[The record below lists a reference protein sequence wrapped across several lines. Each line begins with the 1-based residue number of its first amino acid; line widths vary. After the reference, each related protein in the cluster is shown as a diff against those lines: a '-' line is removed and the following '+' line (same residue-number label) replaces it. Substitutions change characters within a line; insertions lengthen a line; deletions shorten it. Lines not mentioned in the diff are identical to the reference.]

1 MSGKKTYHQQVSY
14 CGKPRCKRC
23 RDGVGHG
30 PYWYAYQTVDG
41 RTMRTYIGKHL
52 PPEAQ
57 ADMLGVEL
65 SAVAQSSDH
74 EQVVRVYTLGQFR
87 LERRDPQ
94 DPLDWQTVTDS
105 SWQQQRVRAL
115 LGCLVSVSGPGG
127 RKLGREQ
134 IIEALWPDLDAENGG
149 SRLDRAVYSL
159 RQVFEPGRSRPAT
172 SPLLLTERDLLVLA
186 DHPRVWIDAD
196 IFEQKI
202 SQAHDTRLADDP
214 GQREQLLKEAAALYG
229 GEFLLEDQ
237 RNEWTR
243 ARRDALQRS
252 YIGLLLELA
261 DLMIKRSDLTGA
273 IDPLDK
279 LIAVDSTNEAG
290 VQRLMIV
297 LDQLG
302 RRGEAM
308 RAFRT
313 LVKVL
318 QRDYNIMPLP
328 ETRQIY
334 EELRRGNAQG
344 TRSNG
349 VTTSELRSVHEGTG
363 TRDAASGEMSQAQ
376 PAQAVQIGRAHQ
388 SPLVGRESELEQ
400 LRELVQ
406 VAEYASR
413 FKSVAQR
420 RSSISSLDPH
430 RRPQC
435 ILLMGEVGIGK
446 TRLAEEL
453 GREVKKRGWAV
464 AWSRVYAQEGTI
476 PYRLWIE
483 VMRKA
488 MEQGVWQRQEV
499 TRRPLVFQPLGAL
512 LPELYHNKILPAVEL
527 PVSLS
532 PEQEQLRLWEA
543 SRELISL
550 ISEST
555 PLLIVLDDLQWA
567 DSSSC
572 ELLAYLTRRTYS
584 YPIIIVGT
592 CRENELAQ
600 NHPLRPLLT
609 DLRRENVVQTVSLD
623 RLSDEHIS
631 SLVENVS
638 HVPED
643 KVQQISSRAAGNP
656 FFAEELA
663 RIEDLSGYELSALP
677 DTIAAVLTLRLG
689 RLGVACQR
697 LLSKAA
703 VLGGSFEFQV
713 ISAMEASAPNY
724 DEDTVL
730 ELLEEGLS
738 SGMLTEEGTGTRITY
753 QFWHPLLSTHLYEHL
768 SAARRANLHRNAAE
782 VMRKLYKN
790 REEENAVVILHHLVE
805 GGADEEVIA
814 YYAELAGNRDCELSS
829 FPAAENHYR
838 TALDNLGLR
847 YPDWARLS
855 FLLERLGE
863 IARFRGEFDEA
874 RHWYSQ
880 ALDMILR
887 HGSKDSSQYQQE
899 AQVIAMLLWEIGAV
913 WYSQGDLAQTRD
925 YNQRAIQVLRE
936 ADTTSGL
943 VWAKVKLLM
952 SYVYWREG
960 NYNETRQMANEAL
973 EMFTSLIE
981 GKVLRKDESY
991 FSLEKRALNDD
1002 SVDISRIYA
1011 VLGTTES
1018 SSGRCSDA
1026 LSLLNKALAISE
1038 QYNCQRE
1045 IALICTNMGDLY
1057 LRSAN
1062 YSQAQSCL
1070 RRAKNIAEFV
1080 GDKPLVSVV
1089 LGNMGV
1095 LDIRTGNLKEALNV
1109 IDEAILVAE
1118 STKDQ
1123 ASASVCRSYL
1133 GLAMTEFGD
1142 IKLAEKTLYQ
1152 ALTICRRMR
1161 ISPYIGLTLVHIGYL
1176 RLMQSLN
1183 ERNDYNRKKSLVLR
1197 AHHTLVRA
1205 IGIEGIEEETRVE
1218 GRLIL
1223 AQVLMQQNEYDEAY
1237 TQTMRALEEATRFE
1251 LAALVARAYHLLGA
1265 YYVQQKQYDEAK
1277 SNYERGLSLAR
1288 KYDMRLELA
1297 RELKHF
1303 GEFLLQS
1310 KIIQLANSTDAQVY
1324 LDEAR
1329 QLFEECGAKL
1339 DLQAFDRSDPQSV
1352 VVSKS

>member
-1 MSGKKTYHQQVSY
+1 MNGKITYHQQVSY

-23 RDGVGHG
+23 RDGIGHG
-30 PYWYAYQTVDG
+30 PYWYAYQTVGG
-41 RTMRTYIGKHL
+41 RTTRTYIGKHL

-65 SAVAQSSDH
+65 SAVVQNNDS
-74 EQVVRVYTLGQFR
+74 EQAIRVYTLGQFR

-115 LGCLVSVSGPGG
+115 LGCLVSVGGQGQGG
-127 RKLGREQ
+127 RRLGREQ
-134 IIEALWPDLDAENGG
+134 IIDALWPDLEIENAG
-149 SRLDRAVYSL
+149 SRLDRAVHSL
-159 RQVFEPGRSRPAT
+159 RQVFEPGRGRPAT

-186 DHPRVWIDAD
+186 DYPRVWVDAD
-196 IFEQKI
+196 SFEQLI
-202 SQAHDTRLADDP
+202 AQAHDSRLSDDP
-214 GQREQLLKEAAALYG
+214 GQREQLLREAAALYG
-229 GEFLLEDQ
+229 GEFLPEDQ

-261 DLMIKRSDLTGA
+261 DLMIKRNDLTGA

-279 LIAVDSTNEAG
+279 LIAVDATNEAG

-297 LDQLG
+297 LEQLG

-308 RAFRT
+308 RAFKT

-318 QRDYNIMPLP
+318 QRDYGIVPLP

-334 EELRRGNAQG
+334 DELRKGNTPE
-344 TRSNG
+344 TRS
-349 VTTSELRSVHEGTG
+349 SELSKGETLRARDGAIREG
-363 TRDAASGEMSQAQ
+363 SGSETVPVQLVQ
-376 PAQAVQIGRAHQ
+376 TVQIGRAHQ

-400 LRELVQ
+400 LRALVQ
-406 VAEYASR
+406 GAEYTAR
-413 FKSVAQR
+413 FKLGAQR

-512 LPELYHNKILPAVEL
+512 LPELYHQKILPAVEI
-527 PVSLS
+527 PISLS

-543 SRELISL
+543 SRELLSL

-572 ELLAYLTRRTYS
+572 ELLAYLTRRTYG
-584 YPIIIVGT
+584 YPIVIVGT
-592 CRENELAQ
+592 CRENELPQ
-600 NHPLRPLLT
+600 HHPLRPLLT
-609 DLRRENVVQTVSLD
+609 DLRRENVMQTVSLD

-631 SLVENVS
+631 SLIEHVS

-643 KVQQISSRAAGNP
+643 KAQQISSKAAGNP

-663 RIEDLSGYELSALP
+663 RIEDLSGYEPSTLP

-689 RLGVACQR
+689 QLSLPCQR
-697 LLSKAA
+697 LLGKAA

-730 ELLEEGLS
+730 ELLEEGLA
-738 SGMLTEEGTGTRITY
+738 SGMLTEEGTGTRIVY

-768 SAARRANLHRNAAE
+768 SAARRANLHRRAAD
-782 VMRKLYKN
+782 VMRQLYKP
-790 REEENAVVILHHLVE
+790 REEEYAAVILHHLVE

-829 FPAAENHYR
+829 FPAAESHYR
-838 TALDNLGLR
+838 TALENLGLR
-847 YPDWARLS
+847 HSDWARLS
-855 FLLERLGE
+855 FILERLGE

-874 RHWYSQ
+874 RRLYSQ
-880 ALDMILR
+880 ALDIILS
-887 HGSKDSSQYQQE
+887 HGSKESDRYQQE
-899 AQVIAMLLWEIGAV
+899 AQVIAMLLCLTGLT
-913 WYSQGDLAQTRD
+913 WYSQGDLQRSNDYIERGEKVLQEAHVYKGIALAQLKL
-925 YNQRAIQVLRE
+925 QQCHVL
-936 ADTTSGL
+936 
-943 VWAKVKLLM
+943 
-952 SYVYWREG
+952 WRKG
-960 NYNETRQMANEAL
+960 NYQETRRVANEAL
-973 EMFTSLIE
+973 EMFTELSENNENNDNYLNIA
-981 GKVLRKDESY
+981 
-991 FSLEKRALNDD
+991 KRALT
-1002 SVDISRIYA
+1002 SVAVDISRIYA
-1011 VLGTTES
+1011 ILGTNEA

-1038 QYNCQRE
+1038 QYNCLRE
-1045 IALICTNMGDLY
+1045 VALICTNMGDLY

-1062 YSQAQSCL
+1062 YQQAQSSL
-1070 RRAKNIAEFV
+1070 RRAKNIADFI
-1080 GDKPLVSVV
+1080 GDKPLVSVL
-1089 LGNMGV
+1089 LGNIGI
-1095 LDIRTGNLKEALNV
+1095 LDIRTGNLKEALAELEEAV
-1109 IDEAILVAE
+1109 IIAE
-1118 STKDQ
+1118 SNKDG
-1123 ASASVCRSYL
+1123 ASASICRSYL
-1133 GLAMTEFGD
+1133 ALTKIELGD
-1142 IKLAEKTLYQ
+1142 IESVGVTLYQ
-1152 ALTICRRMR
+1152 ALAASRKLR
-1161 ISPYIGLTLVHIGYL
+1161 IIPYIGLILVHIGYL
-1176 RLMQSLN
+1176 RLLQSVS
-1183 ERNDYNRKKSLVLR
+1183 EKDDIVRRKLLLFR
-1197 AHHTLVRA
+1197 AHRTLVHA
-1205 IGIEGIEEETRVE
+1205 IGIDRIEEETRIE
-1218 GRLIL
+1218 GRLML
-1223 AQVLMQQNEYDEAY
+1223 AQVLMQMNEYEAAY
-1237 TQTMRALEEATRFE
+1237 MQTKKALEEAKHFE
-1251 LAALVARAYHLLGA
+1251 LIWLFARAYLLIGD
-1265 YYVQQKQYDEAK
+1265 YYVQQRQYRDAMN
-1277 SNYERGLSLAR
+1277 NYEQGLLLSR
-1288 KYDMRLELA
+1288 KSDMRLELA
-1297 RELKHF
+1297 RELKHV
-1303 GEFLLQS
+1303 GEFLLRCEDVHIADQVTAQS
-1310 KIIQLANSTDAQVY
+1310 Y
-1324 LDEAR
+1324 LTEAR

-1339 DLQAFDRSDPQSV
+1339 DLQFFNREDLKHV
-1352 VVSKS
+1352 VTSES